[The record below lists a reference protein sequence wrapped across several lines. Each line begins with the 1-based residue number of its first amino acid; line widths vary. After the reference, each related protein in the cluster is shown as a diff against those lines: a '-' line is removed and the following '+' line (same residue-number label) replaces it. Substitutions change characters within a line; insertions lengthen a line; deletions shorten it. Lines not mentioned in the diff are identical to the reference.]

1 MGLDDEFY
9 LRQRRKERQQQAWP
23 FSFKSEKRQSKA
35 SKSFQTCP
43 NCCESIT
50 APLSS
55 GRQIC
60 RHCGWKGTPTSVNKA
75 ARKKVKPVRD
85 IGFEALARLVAPFK
99 RVRLPKLWVRYVLML
114 LLFVL
119 APPMTHYLAQ
129 ARSGHPLDPHYFIA
143 SLDPRNMLGNYNG
156 PGGADWRIG
165 EPLANWSNGY
175 AHRSLSE
182 MRSFALA
189 LVNRDRQLNV
199 AGALSEDAA
208 LDRAAQK
215 HAEDMLRRKYFA
227 HVSPEG
233 RDPRARMMAEG
244 VDPHIGTGENIYR
257 VLNDRTQAM
266 DYNSTE
272 QAQKGWMYSDGH
284 RRNLLTGDYCRF
296 GYGTAIDVANGSAYW
311 VQVFATCSS

>member
-9 LRQRRKERQQQAWP
+9 LRQRREEKPQQAWP
-23 FSFKSEKRQSKA
+23 FPVKSDKRQSKR

-43 NCCESIT
+43 NCCRSIT

-60 RHCGWKGTPTSVNKA
+60 RHCGWKGTPTPVSKA
-75 ARKKVKPVRD
+75 ARKKVKPSRD
-85 IGFEALARLVAPFK
+85 IGFEALGRLVAPFS
-99 RVRLPKLWVRYVLML
+99 RARLPKLWIRYVLML
-114 LLFVL
+114 LLVVL

-143 SLDPRNMLGNYNG
+143 SLDPRNLIGNYNG
-156 PGGADWRIG
+156 PGGVDWRIG

-189 LVNRDRQLNV
+189 LVNRDRQLNG
-199 AGALSEDAA
+199 AGTLSEDVA
-208 LDRAAQK
+208 LDRAAQG

-244 VDPHIGTGENIYR
+244 VDSNVGTGENISR
-257 VLNDRTQAM
+257 VLDDRTQAM
-266 DYNSTE
+266 NYNSTE

-296 GYGTAIDVANGSAYW
+296 GYGIAIDVANGSAYW